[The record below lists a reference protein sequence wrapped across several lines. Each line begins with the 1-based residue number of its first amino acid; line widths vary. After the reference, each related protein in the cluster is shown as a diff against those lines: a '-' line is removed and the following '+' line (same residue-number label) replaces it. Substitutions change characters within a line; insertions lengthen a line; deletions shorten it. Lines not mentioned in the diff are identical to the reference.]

1 MLASI
6 IVTLLVIPAVLLS
19 LLAVLATAGYTAR
32 VPSGADAMG
41 LALPFFTTAGAG
53 LVLIVASWVCV
64 GAGKLDWISSR
75 PMVPF
80 TLATLASLGV
90 ALASLGVLVAWMERM
105 GAWVP
110 SAGLICGAL
119 GPICLGATLLGSAW
133 LDAGKIRD
141 SALPIVAGLPLALVA
156 FGGFG
161 AGVYA
166 LSAWTKLSSENT
178 QRAIAQAQQEE
189 TERQRRAAL
198 SPADSLRED
207 FAGMSADA
215 PLWVI
220 VAGLPDEHDTEART
234 LIVDRALRVPSFDA
248 ELERTISADWPRY
261 RHACTELIRLVP
273 AEAIKAS
280 WSGALARAITI
291 SASEIEKDQEWF
303 TPREDRNPDPL
314 GHLRAMA
321 DAAARLDGTP
331 ELAAALGALSKAIEG
346 AAIPERD
353 QALAALHAGAEQAS
367 EEK

>member
-6 IVTLLVIPAVLLS
+6 IVALLVIPAVLLS

-53 LVLIVASWVCV
+53 LALIVASWVCV

-141 SALPIVAGLPLALVA
+141 SALPIVAGLPLTLVA
-156 FGGFG
+156 FAGFG
-161 AGVYA
+161 AGIYA
-166 LSAWTKLSSENT
+166 LSAWVKLSSENT
-178 QRAIAQAQQEE
+178 QRVIAQSQQEE

-198 SPADSLRED
+198 SPADALRED

-220 VAGLPDEHDTEART
+220 IAGLPDEADADART
-234 LIVDRALRVPSFDA
+234 LIVDRAQRVPNFDA
-248 ELERTISADWPRY
+248 ELERTICADWPRY
-261 RHACTELIRLVP
+261 RHACAELIRLVP
-273 AEAIKAS
+273 AEVIKAS
-280 WSGALARAITI
+280 WGGALARAIAI
-291 SASEIEKDQEWF
+291 SASEIEKDHAWF

-314 GHLRAMA
+314 GHVRTMA
-321 DAAARLDGTP
+321 DAATRLGGTP
-331 ELAAALGALSKAIEG
+331 ELGAALEALSKAIEG

-353 QALAALHAGAEQAS
+353 QALAALHAGAEHAS